1 MEKEGGIHFPE
12 NVICKLWPFRI
23 SLPGPPQPSQA
34 SHRLT
39 CFYSLEW
46 PQRLKKLDFS
56 PGLKCW
62 QLGTLRQVIS

>member
-23 SLPGPPQPSQA
+23 SLPGTLNLHKPP
-34 SHRLT
+34 T
-39 CFYSLEW
+39 GFYSLEW